1 MVSELKKLVEERR
14 KPVIAH
20 HSTWLGIDPHELNA
34 DSSVHAGTMQAAYD
48 RLSDGLGSTM
58 EDSDYE
64 SGERLDSYM
73 HSYEVPRGSINPTMH
88 MDPHTSSKNVLRHP
102 NTSRKRMPVA
112 PEFLSPYENASDT
125 RVVPYTNTFEDK
137 GSTSYVIPS
146 KLINEGRV
154 KHLGS
159 QFIASHEITDDND
172 ALDFSSPKTG
182 FDEEGNKLDTFG
194 K

>member
-1 MVSELKKLVEERR
+1 MADLKKLVEEAR
-14 KPVIAH
+14 KPVIVH

-48 RLSDGLGSTM
+48 RLSEGLALTM

-64 SGERLDSYM
+64 SGEILDSYL
-73 HSYEVPRGSINPTMH
+73 HSYEIPRNLIKPTMH
-88 MDPHTSSKNVLRHP
+88 MDPHSSSRDVLRHS
-102 NTSRKRMPVA
+102 NTSRKRMKMA
-112 PEFLSPYENASDT
+112 PESISSHEGGEN
-125 RVVPYTNTFEDK
+125 RRIVPYINTFEDQ

-159 QFIASHEITDDND
+159 QFIASHEIEDDND
-172 ALDFSSPKTG
+172 VFAFRVPKTG
-182 FDEEGNKLDTFG
+182 FDEDGTKLDTFD